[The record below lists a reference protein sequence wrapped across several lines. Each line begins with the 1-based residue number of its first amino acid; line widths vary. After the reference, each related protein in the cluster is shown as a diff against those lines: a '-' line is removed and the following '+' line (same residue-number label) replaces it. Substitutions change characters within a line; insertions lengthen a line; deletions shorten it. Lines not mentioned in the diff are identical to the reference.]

1 MAHSSVLRAGRSL
14 ALALALAAPAC
25 GQERGGGGG
34 GAEPYSPAREKQAV
48 ERAAIEHIEETSRD
62 EDDPERAGALD
73 VTAVIL
79 KGDLT
84 EPKDAE
90 ARVTSS
96 ATENRYQVT
105 LTRSTGTWKGT
116 TIVTDRPEKKKPF
129 GSRKPAEGPGQVV
142 STDSVEKEIRRK
154 LLKPLKVE
162 GSVSCPPRVA
172 VRKGNN
178 FECRIVGE
186 VLKGSVQVTQRN
198 DRGRLNYKLAPAGT

>member
-25 GQERGGGGG
+25 GQERGGGG
-34 GAEPYSPAREKQAV
+34 AEPYSPAQEKRAV
-48 ERAAIEHIEETSRD
+48 ERAAIEYVEETSRD
-62 EDDPERAGALD
+62 EDDPESAGALD

-90 ARVTSS
+90 ARATSS
-96 ATENRYQVT
+96 ATENRYRVT
-105 LTRSTGTWKGT
+105 LTRSTGTWQGT
-116 TIVTDRPEKKKPF
+116 GIVTDRPEKKKPF
-129 GSRKPAEGPGQVV
+129 GSRNPAEGPGQVV

-154 LLKPLKVE
+154 LLKPLKLT
-162 GSVSCPPRVA
+162 GRVSCPPRVA

-178 FECRIVGE
+178 FECRIVGG
-186 VLKGSVQVTQRN
+186 VLKGSVRVTQRN
-198 DRGRLNYKLAPAGT
+198 DRGRLKYKLAPTGA